1 MINSV
6 CGVGSTGRICTDLAL
21 ELEKQGH
28 KVKIAYGRGSS
39 PKQFDRFAV
48 KIGSDADVKL
58 HGVKA
63 RLFDASGFGSKRAT
77 ERFISWV
84 KEYDPDVIHLHN
96 IHGWYINIPML
107 FDYIK
112 RKGIRVVWTLHDCWA
127 FTGHCPYFTFSGCE
141 KWKTE
146 CGGCPSYTAY
156 PQCRFDDSAQ
166 MFKRKNEWFLGVKDM
181 TLVTPSQWLAD
192 LVKESFLKAYPVKVI
207 NNGIDLSVYKP
218 IQSDFKA
225 KHKLENKF
233 VLLGVSFAWED
244 RKGSD
249 VFAELSKR
257 LGEEYA
263 IVMVGVDE
271 KTSATLPDNIIQI
284 QVTQNQREL
293 VEIYSAADLFV
304 NPTREDNFPTV
315 DLEALACGTPVLTFD
330 TGGSPETVDEACGSV
345 VDCDDIDALESEI
358 RRIKAERPYSEEAC
372 IERAQRFDM
381 NKRFME
387 YVDLY
392 NKL

>member
-1 MINSV
+1 M
-6 CGVGSTGRICTDLAL
+6 
-21 ELEKQGH
+21 
-28 KVKIAYGRGSS
+28 
-39 PKQFDRFAV
+39 
-48 KIGSDADVKL
+48 
-58 HGVKA
+58 
-63 RLFDASGFGSKRAT
+63 
-77 ERFISWV
+77 
-84 KEYDPDVIHLHN
+84 
-96 IHGWYINIPML
+96 
-107 FDYIK
+107 
-112 RKGIRVVWTLHDCWA
+112 
-127 FTGHCPYFTFSGCE
+127 
-141 KWKTE
+141 
-146 CGGCPSYTAY
+146 
-156 PQCRFDDSAQ
+156 
-166 MFKRKNEWFLGVKDM
+166 
-181 TLVTPSQWLAD
+181 
-192 LVKESFLKAYPVKVI
+192 I

-345 VDCDDIDALESEI
+345 VDCDIDALESEI